1 MQILKENGLHSVQ
14 FFCQLISLREDRKI
28 KYSVFICDDEQEQ
41 VNILKECIR
50 KSSIILSDEDKLEFD
65 IVKTVNNY
73 DDAINFIEKVS
84 FKSGIY
90 FLDIEI
96 GKKLYEKNGLDLAE
110 IIKKRDKN
118 AQLIFITSHQD
129 MAFLT
134 FKRKLGAVDF
144 IIKNGNVGDLQKDV
158 NYALQSATKAI
169 SNADFIKKNTFSYKF
184 GQEVRNINLGDVI
197 YITTTSVG
205 HKLKLMKTTGW
216 GYFIGNLKEIP
227 EKYGSLVQISQSCVI
242 NPENVDR
249 VNFREKKIG
258 FVNGESQYYSVRN
271 THKMHKLFKNK
282 F

>member
-1 MQILKENGLHSVQ
+1 MVHFQ
-14 FFCQLISLREDRKI
+14 FSSFANWLILREDRKI

-65 IVKTVNNY
+65 IIKTVNAYN
-73 DDAINFIEKVS
+73 DAMNFIEAS
-84 FKSGIY
+84 SPQSGIY

-110 IIKKRDKN
+110 TIKQKDKN

-144 IIKNGNVGDLQKDV
+144 IVKNGDKVDLQKDI
-158 NYALQSATKAI
+158 NYALQNATQAI
-169 SNADFIKKNTFSYKF
+169 SNADLIKKNIFSYKF
-184 GQEVRNINLGDVI
+184 GQEVRNIKLSNVI

-205 HKLKLMKTTGW
+205 HKLRVVKTTGW
-216 GYFIGNLKEIP
+216 GDFIGKLKEIP
-227 EKYGSLVQISQSCVI
+227 EKYESLVQISQSCVI
-242 NPENVDR
+242 NPENIDKVS
-249 VNFREKKIG
+249 FREKKIY
-258 FVNGESQYYSVRN
+258 FVNGDVQYFSVRN
-271 THKMHKLFKNK
+271 THKMHTLFDKK
-282 F
+282 V

>member
-1 MQILKENGLHSVQ
+1 M
-14 FFCQLISLREDRKI
+14 D
-28 KYSVFICDDEQEQ
+28 
-41 VNILKECIR
+41 ILKECIR
-50 KSSIILSDEDKLEFD
+50 KSSIILSDEDKLVFD

-110 IIKKRDKN
+110 VIKKRDKN

-144 IIKNGNVGDLQKDV
+144 IIKNGNIDDLQKDV
-158 NYALQSATKAI
+158 NYALQSAIEAI

-271 THKMHKLFKNK
+271 THKIHKLFRNK

>member
-1 MQILKENGLHSVQ
+1 MVHFQ
-14 FFCQLISLREDRKI
+14 FSSFANWLILREDRKI

-65 IVKTVNNY
+65 IIKTVNAYN
-73 DDAINFIEKVS
+73 DAMNFIEAS
-84 FKSGIY
+84 SPQSGIY

-110 IIKKRDKN
+110 AIKQKDKN

-144 IIKNGNVGDLQKDV
+144 IVKNGDKVDLQKDI
-158 NYALQSATKAI
+158 NYALQNATQAI
-169 SNADFIKKNTFSYKF
+169 SNADLIKKNIFSYKF
-184 GQEVRNINLGDVI
+184 GQEVRNIKLSNVI

-205 HKLKLMKTTGW
+205 HKLRVVKTTGW
-216 GYFIGNLKEIP
+216 GDFIGKLKEIP
-227 EKYGSLVQISQSCVI
+227 EKYESLVQISQSCVI
-242 NPENVDR
+242 NPENIDKVS
-249 VNFREKKIG
+249 FREKKIY
-258 FVNGESQYYSVRN
+258 FVNGDVQYFSVRN
-271 THKMHKLFKNK
+271 THKMHTLFDKK
-282 F
+282 V

>member
-1 MQILKENGLHSVQ
+1 MVHFQ
-14 FFCQLISLREDRKI
+14 FSSFANWLILREDRKI

-65 IVKTVNNY
+65 IIKTVNAYN
-73 DDAINFIEKVS
+73 DAMNFIEAS
-84 FKSGIY
+84 SPQSGIY

-110 IIKKRDKN
+110 AIKQKDKN

-144 IIKNGNVGDLQKDV
+144 IVKNGDKVDLQKDI
-158 NYALQSATKAI
+158 NYALQNATQAI
-169 SNADFIKKNTFSYKF
+169 SNADLIKKNIFSYKF
-184 GQEVRNINLGDVI
+184 GQEVRNIKLSDVI

-205 HKLKLMKTTGW
+205 HKLRVVKTTGW
-216 GYFIGNLKEIP
+216 GDFIGKLKEIP
-227 EKYGSLVQISQSCVI
+227 EKYESLVQISQSCVI
-242 NPENVDR
+242 NPENIDKVS
-249 VNFREKKIG
+249 FREKKIY
-258 FVNGESQYYSVRN
+258 FVNGDVQYFSVRN
-271 THKMHKLFKNK
+271 THKMHTLFDKK
-282 F
+282 V